1 MRDMTLKLGLYF
13 LPADEEGSWKLL
25 PILVSFLSGGSLTRE
40 DLFLYTQD
48 DRSGLKK
55 LEYYTN
61 HSFHQRSFP

>member
-25 PILVSFLSGGSLTRE
+25 PILVSLLSGGSLTRK
-40 DLFLYTQD
+40 DLFLYTRD

-61 HSFHQRSFP
+61 NSFHPRSFP